1 MIEISRCDTELRDDC
16 EDAEVIDDH
25 AWAQYLDILM
35 VDSYFDLE
43 SFDAP
48 IKTYLTQKYFAS
60 IIGTKVKNF
69 EVFLKENN
77 IDRLDDYSFTKG
89 NEQNSFYSVKE
100 MTSDEY
106 ESEADLYAS
115 VKLSLDA
122 ESQNYS
128 RNVYTIL
135 DVIGQVGGI
144 FSLLTSFCALI
155 VGIYAEKMAMHSIL
169 SKCYTLENGG
179 IPKQD
184 SDFSENVQVVQL
196 LPEVSEEEKFNNDCE
211 NEGGSDED
219 DHSKVF
225 PHEILLRK
233 PKSFNKIT
241 RDYLSDKMKQRKR
254 YNFALKDFFY
264 GLFCCMKIR
273 YKC

>member
-1 MIEISRCDTELRDDC
+1 VIEISRCDVELRDDC
-16 EDAEVIDDH
+16 EDEETIDEH

-89 NEQNSFYSVKE
+89 NVLNSFYSVKE

-106 ESEADLYAS
+106 ESSADLYAS

-122 ESQNYS
+122 ESQSYT

-155 VGIYAEKMAMHSIL
+155 VGIYAEKMAMHSII
-169 SKCYTLENGG
+169 SKCYTLENDDT
-179 IPKQD
+179 PKQD
-184 SDFSENVQVVQL
+184 SDFNEHIQVVQS
-196 LPEVSEEEKFNNDCE
+196 LPEISEEEKLQNDCE
-211 NEGGSDED
+211 AEGGNDED
-219 DHSKVF
+219 DHSEAF
-225 PHEILLRK
+225 PRETCLENQR
-233 PKSFNKIT
+233 SFNRKT
-241 RDYLSDKMKQRKR
+241 RDHLSDTMKQRKR

-264 GLFCCMKIR
+264 GLFC
-273 YKC
+273 